1 MMRKGHWESFSMTV
15 SFTVREIAPSSYIG
29 CTSEIT
35 RSRKIFMEGLGSE
48 HIDGDSRQIPQSV
61 PDLADVE
68 DRCLRSRAYQYVEVT
83 LFRVFPRRTE
93 PKTRG
98 LLRSGKMGR
107 SRTNQRSV
115 NCLSTTATSGRS
127 RTALTTWTKPSFV
140 AFGKLSRSPPS
151 K

>member
-1 MMRKGHWESFSMTV
+1 MRKDHWESFYG
-15 SFTVREIAPSSYIG
+15 SFVHRSGNCSVQLYRLRLGNNPIPEI
-29 CTSEIT
+29 
-35 RSRKIFMEGLGSE
+35 FVEGLGSE
-48 HIDGDSRQIPQSV
+48 HIDGNSQQISQSV

-98 LLRSGKMGR
+98 LRRSGKMGR

-115 NCLSTTATSGRS
+115 NCLSTTETGGRS